1 MIKFIFITGGVVSSL
16 GKESIT
22 DAYVSLLR
30 SRGLKVIVKTLDPY
44 FNLKSKSKNISTTS
58 GQVFSNVLKKE
69 REGGY
74 LGETVQ
80 IIPHITNEIKDF
92 ILKNKKID
100 KDGMKS
106 EYDYILCE
114 IGGTVGDMEGF
125 PFIEA
130 IRQLRNELGRKQV
143 MFIHLTFIPFLSAAN
158 EYKTKPTQHSVKELL
173 KLGIQPD
180 VLLCRC
186 DKNLTEEQ
194 KKKISLFCNI
204 SELSVISVVDVKDID
219 KKAYWVVKL
228 DKEVRSYFEWVD
240 F

>member
-1 MIKFIFITGGVVSSL
+1 MTKFIFITGGVVSSL
-16 GKESIT
+16 GKEFISE
-22 DAYVSLLR
+22 AFVSLLR
-30 SRGLKVIVKTLDPY
+30 SKGLKVQIKSLDPY
-44 FNLKSKSKNISTTS
+44 FNLTSKSKNESTTS
-58 GQVFSNVLKKE
+58 GQIFSNVLKKE
-69 REGGY
+69 RQGGY

-106 EYDYILCE
+106 EYDYVLCE

-130 IRQLRNELGRKQV
+130 IRQLRNELGREQV
-143 MFIHLTFIPFLSAAN
+143 MFIHLTFIPFLSAAS

-186 DKNLTEEQ
+186 DKILTDES

-204 SELSVISVVDVKDID
+204 PEQSVISVVDVKNIQSR
-219 KKAYWVVKL
+219 AYWVVKL
-228 DKEVRSYFEWVD
+228 DIEVKNYFK
-240 F
+240 

>member
-22 DAYVSLLR
+22 EAYTSLLR

-92 ILKNKKID
+92 IYISSLYSQYTISASKNFKIQIKIILD
-100 KDGMKS
+100 LH
-106 EYDYILCE
+106 DYYIKY
-114 IGGTVGDMEGF
+114 
-125 PFIEA
+125 FIVYV
-130 IRQLRNELGRKQV
+130 IY
-143 MFIHLTFIPFLSAAN
+143 FF
-158 EYKTKPTQHSVKELL
+158 
-173 KLGIQPD
+173 
-180 VLLCRC
+180 VL
-186 DKNLTEEQ
+186 
-194 KKKISLFCNI
+194 
-204 SELSVISVVDVKDID
+204 
-219 KKAYWVVKL
+219 
-228 DKEVRSYFEWVD
+228 
-240 F
+240 

>member
-22 DAYVSLLR
+22 EAYTSLLR
-30 SRGLKVIVKTLDPY
+30 ARGLKVIVKTLDPY

-92 ILKNKKID
+92 ILKNKEEDECDFI
-100 KDGMKS
+100 
-106 EYDYILCE
+106 ICE

-143 MFIHLTFIPFLSAAN
+143 MFIHLTFIPYLSAAS

-186 DKNLTEEQ
+186 DENLTDEQ

-219 KKAYWVVKL
+219 KRAHWVVKL
-228 DKEVRSYFEWVD
+228 DNEVKSYFEWVD